1 MQDVVISLGGS
12 LIVPT
17 EIDTDYIRQFRGFIM
32 QHLNEHRFFI
42 VCGGGSTAR
51 KYIRAAAAV
60 TGVKDEDKDWL
71 GIHTTRLNA
80 HLLRTIF
87 AKVAHPAIIKD
98 PTEKRDIKERVVIG
112 AGWKPGSSTDY
123 VTVRL
128 AHTYS
133 IQYVINVS
141 DVDYLYDSNPKENP
155 DARPIEALDWKQ
167 FCSMVG
173 DEWIPGTNAPFDPI
187 ASKYANETNMTVIIA
202 DGRNIPNLEKII
214 AGQTYVGTTIKN

>member
-32 QHLNEHRFFI
+32 QYISEHRFFV

-51 KYIRAAAAV
+51 KYIRAAAEV

-71 GIHTTRLNA
+71 GIHATRLNA

-87 AKVAHPAIIKD
+87 KKVAHAAIIKD
-98 PTEKRDIKERVVIG
+98 PTEKIEIQEKVIIG
-112 AGWKPGSSTDY
+112 AGWKPGWSTDY
-123 VTVRL
+123 VTIRL
-128 AHTYS
+128 ANTYG
-133 IQYVINVS
+133 IQQVINLS
-141 DVDYLYDSNPKENP
+141 DVKYLYNSDPKENP
-155 DARPIEALDWKQ
+155 NAKPIETLDWKT

-173 DEWIPGTNAPFDPI
+173 DEWIPGTNVPFDPI
-187 ASKYANETNMTVIIA
+187 ASKYAREENMTVIIA

-214 AGQTYVGTTIKN
+214 TGQQYVGTTIKN